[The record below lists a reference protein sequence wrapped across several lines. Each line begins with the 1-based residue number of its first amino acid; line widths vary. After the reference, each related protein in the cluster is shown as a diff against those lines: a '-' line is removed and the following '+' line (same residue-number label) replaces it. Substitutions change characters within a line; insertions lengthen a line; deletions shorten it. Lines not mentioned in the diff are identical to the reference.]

1 MPPSRELR
9 GLALQTDEY
18 PEVVMSLPS
27 SPLWQR
33 RGLGAGA
40 GGAWVPGVWWLLS
53 SGQASSSLDS
63 WQQCCSGFRKTT
75 VTSRSPL
82 GDVTEKSGDGGGCV
96 YGTAQ
101 VIRSD
106 PTPAQDGV
114 APVLLR

>member
-82 GDVTEKSGDGGGCV
+82 GDVTEKLGEGGGV
-96 YGTAQ
+96 
-101 VIRSD
+101 S
-106 PTPAQDGV
+106 
-114 APVLLR
+114 LRYSSSYQE